1 MGNYWSYM
9 RISTKEER
17 GMQKFNRQSAALEKY
32 AKDNEIEYLANFKDD
47 ASGKNFDR
55 PEWKKLEKAVHSGDT
70 IVFKDISRFTREAE
84 NGLAKY
90 MALLNKNVELIFLD
104 NTTVS
109 TPYIKQLLDVAEK
122 QNLVAKTSL
131 ESTVKLLL
139 IVELDRAEQERQI
152 LIKRI
157 TDGIKNSGK
166 KQGRKPGQLDKMTDE
181 LRIDIL
187 AYLKDRSI
195 KQVTLMEKHKISR
208 NTLKKYVK
216 LVQDKLAT
224 PAETTP

>member
-181 LRIDIL
+181 LRIFC
-187 AYLKDRSI
+187 K
-195 KQVTLMEKHKISR
+195 
-208 NTLKKYVK
+208 
-216 LVQDKLAT
+216 
-224 PAETTP
+224 

>member
-17 GMQKFNRQSAALEKY
+17 GMQKFNRQSSALEKY
-32 AKDNEIEYLANFKDD
+32 AQDNNIHYVGAYQDD

-55 PEWKKLEKAVHSGDT
+55 PAWKNLEDAAHPGDT

-90 MALLNKNVELIFLD
+90 MELMNKGVELIFID
-104 NTTVS
+104 NPTVS
-109 TPYIKQLLDVAEK
+109 TPYIKQLLNVAEK

-131 ESTVKLLL
+131 ENTVKLLL
-139 IVELDRAEQERQI
+139 IVELDRAEQERKI

-181 LRIDIL
+181 LHSDIL
-187 AYLKDRSI
+187 NYLNDRSI

-208 NTLKKYVK
+208 NTLKKYIA
-216 LVQDKLAT
+216 LVQ
-224 PAETTP
+224 AEQKK

>member
-1 MGNYWSYM
+1 
-9 RISTKEER
+9 
-17 GMQKFNRQSAALEKY
+17 
-32 AKDNEIEYLANFKDD
+32 
-47 ASGKNFDR
+47 
-55 PEWKKLEKAVHSGDT
+55 
-70 IVFKDISRFTREAE
+70 
-84 NGLAKY
+84 

-224 PAETTP
+224 QAENTP

>member
-17 GMQKFNRQSAALEKY
+17 GMQKFNRQSSALEKY
-32 AKDNEIEYLANFKDD
+32 AQDNNIHCVGAYQDD

-55 PEWKKLEKAVHSGDT
+55 PAWKDIEKAAQPGDT

-90 MALLNKNVELIFLD
+90 MELMNKLIFID
-104 NTTVS
+104 NPTVS
-109 TPYIKQLLDVAEK
+109 TTYIKQLLNVAEK

-131 ESTVKLLL
+131 ENTVKLLL
-139 IVELDRAEQERQI
+139 IVELDRAEQERKI

-181 LRIDIL
+181 LHSDIL
-187 AYLKDRSI
+187 NYLNDRSI

-208 NTLKKYVK
+208 NTLKKYVA
-216 LVQDKLAT
+216 LVQ
-224 PAETTP
+224 AEQKK

>member
-1 MGNYWSYM
+1 MGNYFSYM

-17 GMQKFNRQSAALEKY
+17 GMQKFNRQSSALEKY
-32 AKDNEIEYLANFKDD
+32 AQDNSIDYVRAYQDD

-55 PEWKKLEKAVHSGDT
+55 PDT

-90 MALLNKNVELIFLD
+90 LMLMNNGIELIFID
-104 NTTVS
+104 NPTVS
-109 TPYIKQLLDVAEK
+109 TPYIKQLLNVAEK

-131 ESTVKLLL
+131 ENTVKLLL
-139 IVELDRAEQERQI
+139 IVELDRAEQERKI

-166 KQGRKPGQLDKMTDE
+166 KQGRKPGQLDKMTNE
-181 LRIDIL
+181 LHSDIL
-187 AYLKDRSI
+187 NYLNDRSI

-208 NTLKKYVK
+208 NTLKKYIA
-216 LVQDKLAT
+216 LVQ
-224 PAETTP
+224 AEQKK

>member
-9 RISTKEER
+9 RICTKEER
-17 GMQKFNRQSAALEKY
+17 GMQKFNRQSSALEKY
-32 AKDNEIEYLANFKDD
+32 AQANNIHYVGTYQDD

-55 PEWKKLEKAVHSGDT
+55 PAWKDIEKAAQPGDT

-90 MALLNKNVELIFLD
+90 MELMNNGVELIFID
-104 NTTVS
+104 NPTVS
-109 TPYIKQLLDVAEK
+109 TPYIKQLLNVAEK

-131 ESTVKLLL
+131 ENTVKLLL
-139 IVELDRAEQERQI
+139 IVELDRAEQERKI

-157 TDGIKNSGK
+157 TDGINNSGK

-181 LRIDIL
+181 LHSDIL
-187 AYLKDRSI
+187 NYLNDRSI

-208 NTLKKYVK
+208 NTLKKYVA
-216 LVQDKLAT
+216 LVQ
-224 PAETTP
+224 AEQKK

>member
-1 MGNYWSYM
+1 MGNYFSYM

-17 GMQKFNRQSAALEKY
+17 GMQKFNRQAAALEKY
-32 AKDNEIEYLANFKDD
+32 AQDNSIDYVRAYQDD

-55 PEWKKLEKAVHSGDT
+55 PDWKRLEKALHAGDT

-90 MALLNKNVELIFLD
+90 LMLMNNGIALIFID
-104 NTTVS
+104 NPTVS
-109 TPYIKQLLDVAEK
+109 TPYIKQLLNVAEK

-131 ESTVKLLL
+131 ENTVKLLL
-139 IVELDRAEQERQI
+139 IVELDRAEQERKI

-166 KQGRKPGQLDKMTDE
+166 KQGRKPGQLDKMTNE
-181 LRIDIL
+181 LHSDIL
-187 AYLKDRSI
+187 NYLNDRSI

-208 NTLKKYVK
+208 NTLKKYIA
-216 LVQDKLAT
+216 LVQ
-224 PAETTP
+224 AEQKK

>member
-1 MGNYWSYM
+1 MGNYFSYM

-17 GMQKFNRQSAALEKY
+17 GMQKYNRQSAAIEKY
-32 AKDNEIEYLANFKDD
+32 AKDNKIVYVGEYKED
-47 ASGKNFDR
+47 ASGKNFDDR
-55 PEWKKLEKAVHSGDT
+55 NEWQKLEAVVHPGDT

-90 MALLNKNVELIFLD
+90 MELMNKGVDLIFID
-104 NTTVS
+104 NVTVS
-109 TPYIKQLLDVAEK
+109 TPYIKQLLDVAKK

-131 ESTVKLLL
+131 EGTIKLLL
-139 IVELDRAEQERQI
+139 IVELDRAEQERKI

-181 LRIDIL
+181 LHSDIVR
-187 AYLKDRSI
+187 YLNDRSI
-195 KQVTLMEKHKISR
+195 KQVDLMSKHKISR
-208 NTLKKYVK
+208 NTLKKYIA
-216 LVQDKLAT
+216 LVQ
-224 PAETTP
+224 AEQKK

>member
-17 GMQKFNRQSAALEKY
+17 GMQKFNRQSSALEKY
-32 AKDNEIEYLANFKDD
+32 AQDNNIHYVGAYQDD

-55 PEWKKLEKAVHSGDT
+55 PAWKDIEKAAQPGDT

-90 MALLNKNVELIFLD
+90 MELMNKGVELIFID
-104 NTTVS
+104 NPTVS
-109 TPYIKQLLDVAEK
+109 TTYIKQLLNVAEK

-131 ESTVKLLL
+131 ENTVKLLL
-139 IVELDRAEQERQI
+139 IVELDRAEQERKI

-166 KQGRKPGQLDKMTDE
+166 
-181 LRIDIL
+181 
-187 AYLKDRSI
+187 
-195 KQVTLMEKHKISR
+195 
-208 NTLKKYVK
+208 
-216 LVQDKLAT
+216 
-224 PAETTP
+224 

>member
-1 MGNYWSYM
+1 MHHGELLELYAYQHQGRAWDAEIQPS
-9 RISTKEER
+9 ILCAGKV
-17 GMQKFNRQSAALEKY
+17 RQ
-32 AKDNEIEYLANFKDD
+32 DNNIHCVGAYQDD

-55 PEWKKLEKAVHSGDT
+55 PAWKDIEKAAQPGDT

-90 MALLNKNVELIFLD
+90 MELMNKGVELIFID
-104 NTTVS
+104 NPTVS
-109 TPYIKQLLDVAEK
+109 TTYIKQLLNVAEK
-122 QNLVAKTSL
+122 QNFVAKTSL
-131 ESTVKLLL
+131 ENTVKLLL
-139 IVELDRAEQERQI
+139 IVELDRAEQERKI

-181 LRIDIL
+181 LHSDIL
-187 AYLKDRSI
+187 NYLNDRSI

-208 NTLKKYVK
+208 NTLKKYVA
-216 LVQDKLAT
+216 LVQ
-224 PAETTP
+224 AEQKK

>member
-1 MGNYWSYM
+1 MGNYFSYM

-17 GMQKFNRQSAALEKY
+17 GMQKYNRQSAAIEKY
-32 AKDNEIEYLANFKDD
+32 AKDNKIVYVGEYKED
-47 ASGKNFDR
+47 ASGKNFDDR
-55 PEWKKLEKAVHSGDT
+55 NEWKKLESVVHPGDT

-90 MALLNKNVELIFLD
+90 MELMNKGVDLIFID
-104 NTTVS
+104 NVTVS
-109 TPYIKQLLDVAEK
+109 TPYIKQLLDVAKK

-131 ESTVKLLL
+131 EGTIKLLL
-139 IVELDRAEQERQI
+139 IVELDRAEQERKI

-181 LRIDIL
+181 LHSDIVR
-187 AYLKDRSI
+187 YLNDRSI
-195 KQVTLMEKHKISR
+195 KQVDLMSKHKISR
-208 NTLKKYVK
+208 NTLKKYIA
-216 LVQDKLAT
+216 LVQ
-224 PAETTP
+224 AEQKK